1 VPSRGPVFLPSESVL
16 KPARRYTILVADRTT
31 GVVRRV
37 TVAVRP
43 AVVFACAVAT
53 LPVLVGIGAA
63 WKAKSD
69 VAELYVSERALEEE
83 NSSYRT
89 ATAELSSQIQSLQ
102 TAITDLGARA
112 ALDPS
117 LARAME
123 TLPAFVKSR
132 AMGGNVGT
140 TAKQEATYT
149 NALTALANP
158 EDTFGLLRTLLEGLE
173 SRLNVVQRNVEK
185 RNALANATPS
195 IWPAHGWLTSTMG
208 RRTDPMTG
216 GDDYHPGLD
225 IAGDKGQPVYATA
238 AGVVTHAG
246 RQGAYGNLIVIDHG
260 FGLQTRY
267 GHLSGFQVQEG
278 TRVQRGDLIGRL
290 GATGRATGTH
300 LHYEVLANGRLLNP
314 LKLLTQQKPRAQ

>member
-1 VPSRGPVFLPSESVL
+1 L

-37 TVAVRP
+37 TVSVRP
-43 AVVFACAVAT
+43 AVAFACAIAT

-63 WKAKSD
+63 WKMKSD
-69 VAELYVSERALEEE
+69 VADLYSSERTLQLE
-83 NSSYRT
+83 NASYRT
-89 ATAELSSQIQSLQ
+89 ATAELSGQIQSLQ
-102 TAITDLGARA
+102 AAISDLGARA
-112 ALDPS
+112 ALDPG
-117 LARAME
+117 LAKAME

-132 AMGGNVGT
+132 AMGGSVSAT
-140 TAKQEATYT
+140 KDTTYT

-158 EDTFGLLRTLLEGLE
+158 EDTFGLLRTVLEGLE
-173 SRLNVVQRNVEK
+173 SRLDLVQRNVER

-238 AGVVTHAG
+238 SGVVTHAA
-246 RQGAYGNLIVIDHG
+246 RQGSYGNLIVIDHG

-267 GHLSGFQVQEG
+267 GHLSGFQVHEG
-278 TRVQRGDLIGRL
+278 DRVQRGDLIGLL

>member
-1 VPSRGPVFLPSESVL
+1 MLCPSESDL
-16 KPARRYTILVADRTT
+16 KPARRYTILVADRST
-31 GVVRRV
+31 GFVRRV
-37 TVAVRP
+37 TVAARP
-43 AVVFACAVAT
+43 AVVFACAVVT

-63 WKAKSD
+63 WKAKTE
-69 VAELYVSERALEEE
+69 VADLYVNQRALELE
-83 NSSYRT
+83 NASYRT
-89 ATAELSSQIQSLQ
+89 ATAELSGQIQSLQ

-140 TAKQEATYT
+140 ATRQEATYT
-149 NALTALANP
+149 NALAALANP
-158 EDTFGLLRTLLEGLE
+158 EDTFSLIRTLLEGLE
-173 SRLNVVQRNVEK
+173 SRLSVVQRNVER

-208 RRTDPMTG
+208 RRIDPMTG

-225 IAGDKGQPVYATA
+225 IAGDKGQAVFATA
-238 AGVVTHAG
+238 AGIVTHAG
-246 RQGAYGNLIVIDHG
+246 RQGAYGNLIIIDHG
-260 FGLQTRY
+260 FGLETRY
-267 GHLSGFQVQEG
+267 GHLSGFQVHEG
-278 TRVQRGDLIGRL
+278 DRVQRGDLIGRL
-290 GATGRATGTH
+290 GSTGRATGAH

>member
-1 VPSRGPVFLPSESVL
+1 MRR
-16 KPARRYTILVADRTT
+16 RRYTILVADRTS

-37 TVAVRP
+37 TVSARP
-43 AVVFACAVAT
+43 AVVFACAVVT
-53 LPVLVGIGAA
+53 LPVLVGIGAS

-69 VAELYVSERALEEE
+69 VVDLYASQRALELE
-83 NSSYRT
+83 NASYRT
-89 ATAELSSQIQSLQ
+89 ATTELTGQIQSLQ

-112 ALDPS
+112 ALDPG

-132 AMGGNVGT
+132 AMGGSVGT
-140 TAKQEATYT
+140 SSKQEATSYT

-173 SRLNVVQRNVEK
+173 SRLSVVQRNVER

-216 GDDYHPGLD
+216 GADYHPGLD
-225 IAGDKGQPVYATA
+225 IAGDKGQAVYATA
-238 AGVVTHAG
+238 DGVVTHAG
-246 RQGAYGNLIVIDHG
+246 RQGAYGNLITIDHG
-260 FGLQTRY
+260 FGLETRY
-267 GHLSGFQVQEG
+267 GHLSGFQVRQG
-278 TRVQRGDLIGRL
+278 DRVQRGDLIGRL

-314 LKLLTQQKPRAQ
+314 LRLLTRQKPRAQ

>member
-1 VPSRGPVFLPSESVL
+1 LRR
-16 KPARRYTILVADRTT
+16 RRYTILVADRTS

-37 TVAVRP
+37 TVSARP
-43 AVVFACAVAT
+43 AVVFACAVVT
-53 LPVLVGIGAA
+53 LPVLVGIGAS

-69 VAELYVSERALEEE
+69 VADLYSSRRALELE
-83 NSSYRT
+83 NASYRT
-89 ATAELSSQIQSLQ
+89 ATTELTGQIQSLQ

-112 ALDPS
+112 ALDPG

-140 TAKQEATYT
+140 SSKQEATSYT

-173 SRLNVVQRNVEK
+173 SRLSVVQRNVER

-216 GDDYHPGLD
+216 GADYHPGLD
-225 IAGDKGQPVYATA
+225 IAGDKGQAVYATA
-238 AGVVTHAG
+238 DGVITHAG
-246 RQGAYGNLIVIDHG
+246 RQGAYGNLITIDHG
-260 FGLQTRY
+260 FGLETRY
-267 GHLSGFQVQEG
+267 GHLSGFQVRQG
-278 TRVQRGDLIGRL
+278 DRVQRGDLIGRL

-314 LKLLTQQKPRAQ
+314 LRLLTRQKPRAQ

>member
-1 VPSRGPVFLPSESVL
+1 L
-16 KPARRYTILVADRTT
+16 KPARRYTVLVADRTT

-37 TVAVRP
+37 TVAAGP
-43 AVVFACAVAT
+43 AVAFACAVAT

-63 WKAKSD
+63 WKMKSD
-69 VAELYVSERALEEE
+69 VADLYASQRALELE
-83 NSSYRT
+83 NASYRT
-89 ATAELSSQIQSLQ
+89 ATAELSGQIQSLQ
-102 TAITDLGARA
+102 AAISDLGARA
-112 ALDPS
+112 ALDPG

-132 AMGGNVGT
+132 AMGGSST
-140 TAKQEATYT
+140 ATAKQDGRYT

-158 EDTFGLLRTLLEGLE
+158 EDTFGLLRTVLEGLE
-173 SRLNVVQRNVEK
+173 SRLNLVQRNVER

-225 IAGDKGQPVYATA
+225 IAGDKGQAIYATA
-238 AGVVTHAG
+238 AGVVTHAS
-246 RQGAYGNLIVIDHG
+246 RQGNYGNLIVIDHG

-267 GHLSGFQVQEG
+267 GHLSAFQVRQG
-278 TRVQRGDLIGRL
+278 DHVQRGDLIGRL
-290 GATGRATGTH
+290 GATGRATGNH

-314 LKLLTQQKPRAQ
+314 LRLLTKQKPRAQ

>member
-1 VPSRGPVFLPSESVL
+1 LGSESAL

-37 TVAVRP
+37 TVAARP
-43 AVVFACAVAT
+43 AVVFACAVVT

-69 VAELYVSERALEEE
+69 VAELYASERALEQE
-83 NSSYRT
+83 NASYRT

-132 AMGGNVGT
+132 AMGGGG
-140 TAKQEATYT
+140 TAKQDATYT
-149 NALTALANP
+149 NAITALANP

-173 SRLNVVQRNVEK
+173 SRLSVVQRNVER

-216 GDDYHPGLD
+216 GADYHPGLD
-225 IAGDKGQPVYATA
+225 IAGDKGQAVYATA

-260 FGLQTRY
+260 FGLETRY
-267 GHLSGFQVQEG
+267 GHLSGFKVRQG
-278 TRVQRGDLIGRL
+278 DHVQRGDLIGRL

-314 LKLLTQQKPRAQ
+314 LRLLTQQKPRAQ

>member
-1 VPSRGPVFLPSESVL
+1 
-16 KPARRYTILVADRTT
+16 
-31 GVVRRV
+31 V
-37 TVAVRP
+37 TVSARP
-43 AVVFACAVAT
+43 AVVFACAVVT
-53 LPVLVGIGAA
+53 LPVLVGVGAA

-69 VAELYVSERALEEE
+69 VADLYASQRALEQE
-83 NSSYRT
+83 NSSYRS
-89 ATAELSSQIQSLQ
+89 ATAELTGQIQSLQ
-102 TAITDLGARA
+102 AAITDLGARA
-112 ALDPS
+112 ALDPG

-132 AMGGNVGT
+132 AMGGNVET
-140 TAKQEATYT
+140 TSKQESITYT

-173 SRLNVVQRNVEK
+173 SRLNVVQRNVER

-216 GDDYHPGLD
+216 GADYHPGLD
-225 IAGDKGQPVYATA
+225 IAGERGQAVYATA
-238 AGVVTHAG
+238 DGIVTHAS

-260 FGLQTRY
+260 FGLETRY
-267 GHLSGFQVQEG
+267 GHLSRFHVRDGD
-278 TRVQRGDLIGRL
+278 RVQRGDLIGRL

-314 LKLLTQQKPRAQ
+314 LRLLTRQKPRAQ

>member
-1 VPSRGPVFLPSESVL
+1 MKR
-16 KPARRYTILVADRTT
+16 RRYTILVADRTT

-37 TVAVRP
+37 TVSARP
-43 AVVFACAVAT
+43 AVVFACAVVT

-63 WKAKSD
+63 WKAKSEVVD
-69 VAELYVSERALEEE
+69 IYASQRALELE
-83 NSSYRT
+83 NASYRT
-89 ATAELSSQIQSLQ
+89 ATAELTGQIQSLQ

-132 AMGGNVGT
+132 AMGGTIGT
-140 TAKQEATYT
+140 ASKQEATSYT

-173 SRLNVVQRNVEK
+173 SRLSVVQRNVDR

-216 GDDYHPGLD
+216 GADYHPGLD
-225 IAGDKGQPVYATA
+225 IAGDKGQAVYATA
-238 AGVVTHAG
+238 DGVVTHAG
-246 RQGAYGNLIVIDHG
+246 RQGAYGNLITIDHG
-260 FGLQTRY
+260 FGLETRY
-267 GHLSGFQVQEG
+267 GHLSGFQVRQG
-278 TRVQRGDLIGRL
+278 DRVQRGDLIGRL

-314 LKLLTQQKPRAQ
+314 LRLLTQQKPRAQ

>member
-1 VPSRGPVFLPSESVL
+1 
-16 KPARRYTILVADRTT
+16 
-31 GVVRRV
+31 
-37 TVAVRP
+37 
-43 AVVFACAVAT
+43 VVFACAVVT

-63 WKAKSD
+63 WKAKSE
-69 VAELYVSERALEEE
+69 VADIYASQRALELE
-83 NSSYRT
+83 NASYRT
-89 ATAELSSQIQSLQ
+89 ATAELSGQIQSLQ

-132 AMGGNVGT
+132 AMGGTVGT
-140 TAKQEATYT
+140 ASKQEATSYT

-173 SRLNVVQRNVEK
+173 SRLSVVQRNVDR

-216 GDDYHPGLD
+216 GADYHPGLD
-225 IAGDKGQPVYATA
+225 IAGDKGQAVYATA
-238 AGVVTHAG
+238 DGVVTHAG
-246 RQGAYGNLIVIDHG
+246 RQGAYGNLITIDHG
-260 FGLQTRY
+260 FGLETRY
-267 GHLSGFQVQEG
+267 GHLSGFQVRQGE
-278 TRVQRGDLIGRL
+278 RVQRGDLIGRL

-314 LKLLTQQKPRAQ
+314 LRLLTQQKPRAQ

>member
-1 VPSRGPVFLPSESVL
+1 MKR
-16 KPARRYTILVADRTT
+16 RRYTILVADRTT

-37 TVAVRP
+37 TVSARP
-43 AVVFACAVAT
+43 AVVFACAVVT

-63 WKAKSD
+63 WKAKSE
-69 VAELYVSERALEEE
+69 VADIYASQRALELE
-83 NSSYRT
+83 NASYRT
-89 ATAELSSQIQSLQ
+89 ATAELSGQIQSLQ

-132 AMGGNVGT
+132 AMGGTVGT
-140 TAKQEATYT
+140 ASKQEATSYT

-158 EDTFGLLRTLLEGLE
+158 EDTFGLLRSLLEGLE
-173 SRLNVVQRNVEK
+173 SRLSVVQRNVDR

-216 GDDYHPGLD
+216 GADYHPGLD
-225 IAGDKGQPVYATA
+225 IAGDKGQAVYATA
-238 AGVVTHAG
+238 DGVVTHAG
-246 RQGAYGNLIVIDHG
+246 RQGAYGNLITIDHG
-260 FGLQTRY
+260 FGLETRY
-267 GHLSGFQVQEG
+267 GHLSGFQVRQG
-278 TRVQRGDLIGRL
+278 DRVQRGDLIGRL
-290 GATGRATGTH
+290 GSTGRATGTH

-314 LKLLTQQKPRAQ
+314 LRLLTQQKPRAQ

>member
-1 VPSRGPVFLPSESVL
+1 M
-16 KPARRYTILVADRTT
+16 
-31 GVVRRV
+31 
-37 TVAVRP
+37 TVAARP
-43 AVVFACAVAT
+43 AVVFACAVVT

-63 WKAKSD
+63 WKAKTEVVD
-69 VAELYVSERALEEE
+69 LYASQRALELE
-83 NSSYRT
+83 NESYRT
-89 ATAELSSQIQSLQ
+89 ATAELSGQIQSLQ

-132 AMGGNVGT
+132 AMGGNVGA
-140 TAKQEATYT
+140 AKQEATYT

-173 SRLNVVQRNVEK
+173 SRLNLVQRNVER

-208 RRTDPMTG
+208 RRADPMTG
-216 GDDYHPGLD
+216 GEDYHPGLD
-225 IAGDKGQPVYATA
+225 IAGDKGQAVFATA
-238 AGVVTHAG
+238 AGIVTQAG
-246 RQGAYGNLIVIDHG
+246 RQGAYGNLITIDHG
-260 FGLQTRY
+260 FGLETRY
-267 GHLSGFQVQEG
+267 GHLSGFEVHQG
-278 TRVQRGDLIGRL
+278 DHVQRGDLIGRL
-290 GATGRATGTH
+290 GSPGRATGTH
-300 LHYEVLANGRLLNP
+300 LHDEVLANGRLLNP

>member
-1 VPSRGPVFLPSESVL
+1 L

-43 AVVFACAVAT
+43 AVVFACAVVT

-69 VAELYVSERALEEE
+69 VAELYVSERALEQE
-83 NSSYRT
+83 NESYRT

-123 TLPAFVKSR
+123 TLPAFVKAR

-140 TAKQEATYT
+140 TAKQDATYT
-149 NALTALANP
+149 SALTALANP

-216 GDDYHPGLD
+216 GADYHPGLD

-238 AGVVTHAG
+238 AGVVTHAA

-267 GHLSGFQVQEG
+267 GHLSGFQVHEG
-278 TRVQRGDLIGRL
+278 ARVQRGDLIGRL

-314 LKLLTQQKPRAQ
+314 LRLLTQQKPRAQ

>member
-1 VPSRGPVFLPSESVL
+1 L

-37 TVAVRP
+37 TIAARP
-43 AVVFACAVAT
+43 AVVFACAVVT

-69 VAELYVSERALEEE
+69 VAELYASERAVQLE
-83 NSSYRT
+83 NASYRT
-89 ATAELSSQIQSLQ
+89 ATAELSGQIQSLQ
-102 TAITDLGARA
+102 AAITDLGARA
-112 ALDPS
+112 ALDPG

-132 AMGGNVGT
+132 AMGGNVAT
-140 TAKQEATYT
+140 AAKQEATYA

-173 SRLNVVQRNVEK
+173 SRLNVVQRNVER
-185 RNALANATPS
+185 RNALASATPS

-208 RRTDPMTG
+208 RRADPMTG
-216 GDDYHPGLD
+216 GADYHPGLD
-225 IAGDKGQPVYATA
+225 IAGDKGQAVYATA
-238 AGVVTHAG
+238 DGTVTHAG

-267 GHLSGFQVQEG
+267 GHLSGFEVRQGAKVE
-278 TRVQRGDLIGRL
+278 RGDLIGRL
-290 GATGRATGTH
+290 GATGRATGNH

>member
-1 VPSRGPVFLPSESVL
+1 
-16 KPARRYTILVADRTT
+16 
-31 GVVRRV
+31 
-37 TVAVRP
+37 
-43 AVVFACAVAT
+43 
-53 LPVLVGIGAA
+53 VLVGIGAA

-69 VAELYVSERALEEE
+69 VAELYTSERALEQE
-83 NSSYRT
+83 NASYRT

-132 AMGGNVGT
+132 AMGGSTGAT
-140 TAKQEATYT
+140 SKQEATYT

-173 SRLNVVQRNVEK
+173 SRLDVVQRNVER

-195 IWPAHGWLTSTMG
+195 IWPAHGWLSSTMG

-225 IAGDKGQPVYATA
+225 IAGDKGQPIYATA

-246 RQGAYGNLIVIDHG
+246 RQGAYGNLIVINHG
-260 FGLQTRY
+260 FGLETRY
-267 GHLSGFQVQEG
+267 GHLSGFQVHEG
-278 TRVQRGDLIGRL
+278 DRVQRGDLIGRL
-290 GATGRATGTH
+290 GATGRATGPH

-314 LKLLTQQKPRAQ
+314 LRLLTQQKPRAQ

>member
-1 VPSRGPVFLPSESVL
+1 MRR
-16 KPARRYTILVADRTT
+16 RRYTILVADRTS

-37 TVAVRP
+37 TVSARP
-43 AVVFACAVAT
+43 AVVFACAVVT

-69 VAELYVSERALEEE
+69 VADLYASQRALEVE
-83 NSSYRT
+83 NASYRT
-89 ATAELSSQIQSLQ
+89 ATTELTGQIQSLQ

-112 ALDPS
+112 ALDPG

-140 TAKQEATYT
+140 SSKQEATSYT
-149 NALTALANP
+149 NALTALTNP

-173 SRLNVVQRNVEK
+173 SRLSVVQRNVER

-216 GDDYHPGLD
+216 GADYHPGLD
-225 IAGDKGQPVYATA
+225 IAGDKGQAVYATA
-238 AGVVTHAG
+238 DGVVSHAG
-246 RQGAYGNLIVIDHG
+246 RQGAYGNLITIDHG
-260 FGLQTRY
+260 FGLETRY
-267 GHLSGFQVQEG
+267 GHLSGFQVRQG
-278 TRVQRGDLIGRL
+278 DRVQRGDLIGRL

-314 LKLLTQQKPRAQ
+314 LRLLTRQKPRAQ

>member
-1 VPSRGPVFLPSESVL
+1 
-16 KPARRYTILVADRTT
+16 
-31 GVVRRV
+31 
-37 TVAVRP
+37 
-43 AVVFACAVAT
+43 
-53 LPVLVGIGAA
+53 VGIGAA

-69 VAELYVSERALEEE
+69 VVDLIASERALELE
-83 NSSYRT
+83 NASYRT
-89 ATAELSSQIQSLQ
+89 ATAELTGQIQSLQ

-112 ALDPS
+112 ALDPG

-132 AMGGNVGT
+132 AMGGNVSPAT
-140 TAKQEATYT
+140 KQEATYT

-173 SRLNVVQRNVEK
+173 SRLSIVQRNVER
-185 RNALANATPS
+185 RNALANATSS

-216 GDDYHPGLD
+216 GADYHPGLD
-225 IAGDKGQPVYATA
+225 IAGDKGQAVYATA
-238 AGVVTHAG
+238 AGTITHAS

-260 FGLQTRY
+260 FGLETRY
-267 GHLSGFQVQEG
+267 GHLSAFHVKDGDK
-278 TRVQRGDLIGRL
+278 VQRGDLIGRL

-314 LKLLTQQKPRAQ
+314 LRLLTQQKPRAQ

>member
-1 VPSRGPVFLPSESVL
+1 VIL
-16 KPARRYTILVADRTT
+16 KPARRYTFVIADRTT

-37 TVAVRP
+37 TVAARP
-43 AVVFACAVAT
+43 AVIFACAVVT

-69 VAELYVSERALEEE
+69 VADLYVSQRALELE
-83 NSSYRT
+83 NASYRT
-89 ATAELSSQIQSLQ
+89 ATAELSGQIQSLQ
-102 TAITDLGARA
+102 TAITDLGDRA

-117 LARAME
+117 LARAIE

-132 AMGGNVGT
+132 AMGGNVGAA
-140 TAKQEATYT
+140 AKQEATYT

-173 SRLNVVQRNVEK
+173 SRLSVVQRNVER

-216 GDDYHPGLD
+216 GSDYHPGLD

-246 RQGAYGNLIVIDHG
+246 RQGAYGNLIVIEHG
-260 FGLQTRY
+260 FGLETRY
-267 GHLSGFQVQEG
+267 GHLSGFQVRQG
-278 TRVQRGDLIGRL
+278 DRVQRGDLIGRL

>member
-1 VPSRGPVFLPSESVL
+1 MLCPSESDL
-16 KPARRYTILVADRTT
+16 KPARRYTILVADRST

-37 TVAVRP
+37 TVAARP
-43 AVVFACAVAT
+43 AVVFACAVVT

-63 WKAKSD
+63 WKAKTE
-69 VAELYVSERALEEE
+69 VADLYVNQRALELE
-83 NSSYRT
+83 NASYRT
-89 ATAELSSQIQSLQ
+89 ATAELSGQIQSLQ

-140 TAKQEATYT
+140 ATRQEATYT
-149 NALTALANP
+149 NALAALANP
-158 EDTFGLLRTLLEGLE
+158 EDTFSLIRTLLEGLE
-173 SRLNVVQRNVEK
+173 SRLSVVQRNVER

-208 RRTDPMTG
+208 RRIDPMTG

-225 IAGDKGQPVYATA
+225 IAGDKGQAVFATA
-238 AGVVTHAG
+238 AGIVTHAG
-246 RQGAYGNLIVIDHG
+246 RQGAYGNLIIIDHG
-260 FGLQTRY
+260 FGLETRY
-267 GHLSGFQVQEG
+267 GHLSGFQVHEG
-278 TRVQRGDLIGRL
+278 DRVQRGDLIGRL
-290 GATGRATGTH
+290 GSTGRATGAH

>member
-1 VPSRGPVFLPSESVL
+1 
-16 KPARRYTILVADRTT
+16 
-31 GVVRRV
+31 
-37 TVAVRP
+37 
-43 AVVFACAVAT
+43 VFACAVVT

-63 WKAKSD
+63 WKMKSD
-69 VAELYVSERALEEE
+69 VADVYASERALELE
-83 NSSYRT
+83 NASYRT
-89 ATAELSSQIQSLQ
+89 ATTELTGQIQSLQ
-102 TAITDLGARA
+102 AAISDLGARA
-112 ALDPS
+112 ALDPG

-132 AMGGNVGT
+132 AMGGNVSAT
-140 TAKQEATYT
+140 KEPTYT

-173 SRLNVVQRNVEK
+173 SRLNVVQRNVER

-216 GDDYHPGLD
+216 ADDYHPGLD

-238 AGVVTHAG
+238 AGIVTHAD
-246 RQGAYGNLIVIDHG
+246 RQGSYGNLIVIDHG

-267 GHLSGFQVQEG
+267 GHLSGFQVRQG
-278 TRVQRGDLIGRL
+278 DRVQRGDLIGRL

-314 LKLLTQQKPRAQ
+314 LRLLTRQKPRAQ

>member
-1 VPSRGPVFLPSESVL
+1 LRR
-16 KPARRYTILVADRTT
+16 RRYTILVADRTS

-37 TVAVRP
+37 TVSARP
-43 AVVFACAVAT
+43 AVVFACAVVT
-53 LPVLVGIGAA
+53 LPVLVGIGAS

-69 VAELYVSERALEEE
+69 VANLYSSRRALELE
-83 NSSYRT
+83 NASYRT
-89 ATAELSSQIQSLQ
+89 ATTELTGQIQSLQ

-112 ALDPS
+112 ALDPG

-140 TAKQEATYT
+140 SSKQEATSYT

-173 SRLNVVQRNVEK
+173 SRLSVVQRNVER

-216 GDDYHPGLD
+216 GADYHPGLD
-225 IAGDKGQPVYATA
+225 IAGDKGQAVYATA
-238 AGVVTHAG
+238 DGVITHAG
-246 RQGAYGNLIVIDHG
+246 RQGAYGNLITIDHG
-260 FGLQTRY
+260 FGLETRY
-267 GHLSGFQVQEG
+267 GHLSGFQVRQG
-278 TRVQRGDLIGRL
+278 DRVQRGDLIGRL

-314 LKLLTQQKPRAQ
+314 LRLLTRQKPRAQ